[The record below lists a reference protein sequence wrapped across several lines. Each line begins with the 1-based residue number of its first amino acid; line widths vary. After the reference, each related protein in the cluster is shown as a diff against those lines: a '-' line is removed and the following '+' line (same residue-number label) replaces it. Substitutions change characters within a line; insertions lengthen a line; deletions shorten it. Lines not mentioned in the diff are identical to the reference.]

1 MSDNTKQPSLQSS
14 NWWEE
19 SITRREANLRLAKLG
34 TLAALLSVSGIT
46 QGCGDDDDG
55 VVEENDALEL
65 QKKEGWSVGA
75 ESNMISLPN
84 VMGVDSKGSLSWSTY
99 LESSELLKAY
109 APKRSEWNPFVV
121 PTLVQSLSQPS
132 LKSQI
137 KPICTPEMKE
147 AYSRGLGMRELIKRS
162 NNPETILLVVDLDGK
177 ETVAFAAAMSEVAD
191 LVLGF
196 DNYPHPKGTVKSHE
210 VLGALVYYA
219 AEVEAKK
226 EKRGDKIATVVLLDN
241 RRLNAPQNPERE
253 FDNRYVAKI
262 PTADKLQSLGIKSV
276 MYLSPSESQTTELD
290 DLNDDFVTFKEKGI
304 PVTMLAAT
312 NFKPTVPIAAAATPA
327 ATPEEIEQA
336 KKVPTTEIAPNGQV
350 TNIYHYGGSPF
361 FFPWFFWAFPM
372 FMPSPFFYPAF
383 NYGYYGSRV
392 PPRISRP
399 AYQPVRRPTA
409 FSSRTTGGLAGV
421 GKTKPSG
428 FGRVSTNVSRSGTR
442 SLGTRSSSRSGSWGR
457 SRGFSSG

>member
-1 MSDNTKQPSLQSS
+1 MSENIEQKS
-14 NWWEE
+14 WWEE

-34 TLAALLSVSGIT
+34 TLAALLSVSGIA
-46 QGCGDDDDG
+46 QGCGDDEG

-75 ESNMISLPN
+75 ESNNISLPD
-84 VMGVDSKGSLSWSTY
+84 VMAVDSKGSLSWSAY
-99 LESSELLKAY
+99 LEPSELLKAY
-109 APKRSEWNPFVV
+109 EPKRSEWKPFVV
-121 PTLVQSLSQPS
+121 ATLAQSLSQPS

-162 NNPETILLVVDLDGK
+162 NNPETIFLIADLDGK
-177 ETVAFAAAMSEVAD
+177 ESVAFAAAMSEVAD
-191 LVLGF
+191 VVLGF
-196 DNYPHPKGTVKSHE
+196 DNYPHPKGVVKSHE

-226 EKRGDKIATVVLLDN
+226 EKRSDKAATVMLLDN
-241 RRLNAPQNPERE
+241 RRLNAPQNAEAE

-262 PTADKLQSLGIKSV
+262 PSADKLQSLGVKSV

-290 DLNDDFVTFKEKGI
+290 DLNDDFATIKEKGI
-304 PVTMLAAT
+304 PVTMMAAT
-312 NFKPTVPIAAAATPA
+312 NFKPAVPISEAVASVPNAK
-327 ATPEEIEQA
+327 PEEIEQA
-336 KKVPTTEIAPNGQV
+336 KKVPTTETAPNGQV

-383 NYGYYGSRV
+383 NYGYYGSRA
-392 PPRISRP
+392 PARISRP
-399 AYQPVRRPTA
+399 TYQPVRRPTA
-409 FSSRTTGGLAGV
+409 FASRTTGGLAGV

-442 SLGTRSSSRSGSWGR
+442 SLGARSSSRSGSWGR
-457 SRGFSSG
+457 SGGFSGG

>member
-1 MSDNTKQPSLQSS
+1 MSENKNQSS
-14 NWWEE
+14 WWEE
-19 SITRREANLRLAKLG
+19 SITRREANLRLAKFG
-34 TLAALLSVSGIT
+34 TLAALLSVSGIL
-46 QGCGDDDDG
+46 QGCDKDEG
-55 VVEENDALEL
+55 VVEENDSLEL

-75 ESNMISLPN
+75 ESDKISLPD
-84 VMGVDSKGSLSWSTY
+84 VTGLDSKGSLSWSTY
-99 LESSELLKAY
+99 LEPTEMLKAY
-109 APKRSEWNPFVV
+109 EPKRSDWKPFVV
-121 PTLVQSLSQPS
+121 PTLVQSLSQPT

-147 AYSRGLGMRELIKRS
+147 AYSRGLGMRELLKRS
-162 NNPETILLVVDLDGK
+162 NNPETIVLIADLDGK
-177 ETVAFAAAMSEVAD
+177 ESVAFAAAMSEVAD
-191 LVLGF
+191 VVLGF

-226 EKRGDKIATVVLLDN
+226 EKRSEKASTVFLLDN
-241 RRLNAPQNPERE
+241 RRLNAPQNVETE

-290 DLNDDFVTFKEKGI
+290 DLNDDFATMKEKGI

-312 NFKPTVPIAAAATPA
+312 SFKPTVPLTQAITPDA
-327 ATPEEIEQA
+327 KPEEIEQA
-336 KKVPTTEIAPNGQV
+336 KKVPTTETTPSGQV

-372 FMPSPFFYPAF
+372 FMPSPIFYPAF
-383 NYGYYGSRV
+383 NYGYYGSRM
-392 PPRISRP
+392 PSRISRP
-399 AYQPVRRPTA
+399 TYQPVRRPTSFA
-409 FSSRTTGGLAGV
+409 SRTTGGLAGV

-428 FGRVSTNVSRSGTR
+428 FGRVSTNVSRSGSR

-457 SRGFSSG
+457 SGGGFSGG

>member
-1 MSDNTKQPSLQSS
+1 MSDNTKQSSLQSS
-14 NWWEE
+14 TWWEE

-55 VVEENDALEL
+55 VVEENDALDL

-75 ESNMISLPN
+75 ESNTISLPD
-84 VMGVDSKGSLSWSTY
+84 VTGLDSKGSLSWSTY
-99 LESSELLKAY
+99 LDSNELLKAY
-109 APKRSEWNPFVV
+109 APKRGEWNPFVV
-121 PTLVQSLSQPS
+121 ATLVQSLSQPT

-147 AYSRGLGMRELIKRS
+147 AYSRGLGMRELLKRS
-162 NNPETILLVVDLDGK
+162 NNPESILLIADLDGK
-177 ETVAFAAAMSEVAD
+177 ESVAFAAAMSEVAD
-191 LVLGF
+191 VVLGF

-219 AEVEAKK
+219 AEVETKK
-226 EKRGDKIATVVLLDN
+226 QKRSDKATPAILLDS
-241 RRLNAPQNPERE
+241 RRLTAPQDTEKE

-276 MYLSPSESQTTELD
+276 MYLSPSESQTAELD
-290 DLNDDFVTFKEKGI
+290 DLNDDFATFKEKGI
-304 PVTMLAAT
+304 PVTMLAAA
-312 NFKPTVPIAAAATPA
+312 NFKPTLPIAAAATPDA
-327 ATPEEIEQA
+327 KPEEIEQA
-336 KKVPTTEIAPNGQV
+336 KKVPTTETAPSGQV

-361 FFPWFFWAFPM
+361 FFPWFFWSYPM
-372 FMPSPFFYPAF
+372 FMPSPFFYPSF

-392 PPRISRP
+392 PSRISRP
-399 AYQPVRRPTA
+399 TYQPVRRPTA
-409 FSSRTTGGLAGV
+409 FASRTTGGLAGV

-428 FGRVSTNVSRSGTR
+428 FGRVSTNVNRSGSR
-442 SLGTRSSSRSGSWGR
+442 SLGTRSSSSGSWGR
-457 SRGFSSG
+457 SGGFSGG

>member
-1 MSDNTKQPSLQSS
+1 MSDNTKQPSS
-14 NWWEE
+14 WWEE

-46 QGCGDDDDG
+46 QGCDNNDG
-55 VVEENDALEL
+55 IVEENDALEL
-65 QKKEGWSVGA
+65 QKREGWSVGA
-75 ESNMISLPN
+75 ESDTISLPD
-84 VMGVDSKGSLSWSTY
+84 VTGLDSKGSLSWSTY
-99 LESSELLKAY
+99 LDSTELLKAY

-121 PTLVQSLSQPS
+121 ATLVQSLSQPS

-137 KPICTPEMKE
+137 KPICTPSMKE

-162 NNPETILLVVDLDGK
+162 NNPETILLIADLDGK
-177 ETVAFAAAMSEVAD
+177 ESVAFAAAMSEVAD
-191 LVLGF
+191 VVLGF

-219 AEVEAKK
+219 AEVETKK
-226 EKRGDKIATVVLLDN
+226 EKRTDKAATVMLLDN
-241 RRLNAPQNPERE
+241 RRLTAPQDSERE

-290 DLNDDFVTFKEKGI
+290 DLNDDFATFKEKGI

-312 NFKPTVPIAAAATPA
+312 NFKPTVPITAAITPDA
-327 ATPEEIEQA
+327 KPEEIEQA
-336 KKVPTTEIAPNGQV
+336 KKVPTTETTPSGQV

-361 FFPWFFWAFPM
+361 FFPWFFWAFPT
-372 FMPSPFFYPAF
+372 FIPSPIFYPAF

-392 PPRISRP
+392 PARISRP
-399 AYQPVRRPTA
+399 TYQPVRRPTA
-409 FSSRTTGGLAGV
+409 FASRTTGGLAGV

-428 FGRVSTNVSRSGTR
+428 FGRVSINTSRTGSR

-457 SRGFSSG
+457 SGGFSGG